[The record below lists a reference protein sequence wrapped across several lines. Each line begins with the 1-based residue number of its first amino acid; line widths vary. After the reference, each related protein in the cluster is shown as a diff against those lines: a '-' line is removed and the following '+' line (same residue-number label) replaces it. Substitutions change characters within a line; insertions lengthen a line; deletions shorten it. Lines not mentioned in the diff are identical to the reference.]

1 MNLELEKYAREYI
14 RINIKKL
21 KDAHIMIFKKMYSSK
36 NLDANIDDVIDKMSV
51 DKLDWAMQQVAR
63 SLIKEGI
70 EIWNF
75 QKTSTN

>member
-14 RINIKKL
+14 RVNIKKL
-21 KDAHIMIFKKMYSSK
+21 KDAHIHIFKKMYSPN

-63 SLIKEGI
+63 SLIKEDI

-75 QKTSTN
+75 QKTFTN